1 MDSLGS
7 RLRSAEWEEKAYCLL
22 LSLFCL
28 VACAGAVSVRQCGG
42 VTAVLV
48 DGHEKVLVFNSVW
61 AGVYAFLEAV
71 SVFSLEAF

>member
-1 MDSLGS
+1 M
-7 RLRSAEWEEKAYCLL
+7 
-22 LSLFCL
+22 
-28 VACAGAVSVRQCGG
+28 VSQQC
-42 VTAVLV
+42 VLV